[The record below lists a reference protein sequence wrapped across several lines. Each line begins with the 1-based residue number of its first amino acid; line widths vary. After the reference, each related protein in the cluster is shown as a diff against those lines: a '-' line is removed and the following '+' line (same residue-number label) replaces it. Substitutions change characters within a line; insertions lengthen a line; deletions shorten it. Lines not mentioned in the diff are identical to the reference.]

1 MWLGSEDSRM
11 VISYLLYIF
20 GFFHTNYIFNKILFW
35 ILICFIVCNSNNID
49 FFYFSSAD
57 WYKGQLTDKQLDD
70 LENPPT
76 TQKPKVKKVVSRRK
90 HPKLQQQQSEE
101 QTED

>member
-1 MWLGSEDSRM
+1 M
-11 VISYLLYIF
+11 LYIC
-20 GFFHTNYIFNKILFW
+20 GFFHTNYISNNFNKTFFW
-35 ILICFIVCNSNNID
+35 IAIFFICKSDNID
-49 FFYFSSAD
+49 FFYLSSAD